1 MRTVGSDELGRI
13 NAFLSG
19 SARRQAERTVE
30 LPGGFAVF
38 DDRFAGSWTHNQVV
52 IEGPGA
58 DPAALPELVDRTM
71 AERPFRIVSVLDD
84 GFGLACAGHL
94 LRAGYR
100 HSVHLVMRH
109 TGPVPAPPAGD
120 GDGDGDGSTV
130 GEVPLEAVRE
140 PLSAGWRTSLPQAD
154 EEVVRM
160 LVDRHAASRRGAER
174 VLLLGSRARN
184 GEVAAWTDLY
194 LEPGLG
200 IARIESLMTA
210 ADHRR
215 RGHGDAVLAA
225 ALRRAADAGCGTRF
239 LTADADDWPRHWY
252 GRRGFTV
259 VGRSHGFERT

>member
-1 MRTVGSDELGRI
+1 MGSDELGRI
-13 NAFLSG
+13 NAFLAG
-19 SARRQAERTVE
+19 FARRQAERTVE
-30 LPGGFAVF
+30 LPCGFAVF
-38 DDRFAGSWTHNQVV
+38 DDRFAGSWSHNQVV
-52 IEGPGA
+52 VERPGV
-58 DPAALPELVDRTM
+58 DPAAVPDLVDRAM

-84 GFGLACAGHL
+84 GFGLACAEHL

-100 HSVHLVMRH
+100 HSSYLVMRH
-109 TGPVPAPPAGD
+109 TGPAPAPPA
-120 GDGDGDGSTV
+120 GDGDGSTV
-130 GEVPLEAVRE
+130 GEVTLEEIRE
-140 PLSAGWRTSLPQAD
+140 PVSAGWRASLPQAD

-160 LVDRHAASRRGAER
+160 LVDRYATRRRGAER
-174 VLLLGSRARN
+174 VCLLGSRARN

-200 IARIESLMTA
+200 IAQVEALMTA

-215 RGHGDAVLAA
+215 RGHADAVLTA

-239 LTADADDWPRHWY
+239 LIADADDWPRHWY